1 MSHTLNTN
9 VRTKPQRAGAL
20 VRAPSF
26 KLQAPSFKL
35 DSRSS
40 LGYYR
45 TNGEVQ
51 HRSRFV
57 GRIHITNRRHAHLVR
72 SSMRAARSTLESR
85 PIKDLCQAVALQGI
99 GIQARLPVS
108 RLKQQASSYK
118 PQVSSVRITDLSP
131 KLQASSLKPQATSS

>member
-9 VRTKPQRAGAL
+9 GIE
-20 VRAPSF
+20 SSDSI
-26 KLQAPSFKL
+26 QATSNKHQASGL

-72 SSMRAARSTLESR
+72 SSMRAARKYPGVR

-118 PQVSSVRITDLSP
+118 PQASSVRITDLSP
-131 KLQASSLKPQATSS
+131 KLQASSLKPQATSCLICVP